1 MSQRCQQETHAPQ
14 QFNSLFNHLVGP
26 GEQVRW
32 DSQIHRAGGL
42 QVDAEYDAGRLD
54 EGQFGDLGA
63 AQQAVDVARG
73 LALEVVSVEAVH
85 QQCSRREVVAVVE
98 QELRCKK

>member
-1 MSQRCQQETHAPQ
+1 MSTDCPLRVKSYVLTLGPPLPLYPDQRTSSYRSCWSGSCQQETHAPQ

-63 AQQAVDVARG
+63 AQQ
-73 LALEVVSVEAVH
+73 
-85 QQCSRREVVAVVE
+85 
-98 QELRCKK
+98 